1 MATRT
6 IALAA
11 VLAIIASVVAAAPR
25 LSSPFPGDFNR
36 RAGSRAREPDLSFRD
51 LAAGLTVH
59 WLRSRA
65 LRG

>member
-11 VLAIIASVVAAAPR
+11 VLAIIASVVAAAR
-25 LSSPFPGDFNR
+25 LSSPFPRDFNR